1 MKTIN
6 SLIPENVLRNISR
19 LRRLE
24 ALIRAALPD
33 AAANRVR
40 LLKLEGDVCTLSSPD
55 NNWASNLRF
64 YEPQIRSVIAEKTGI
79 ENVRLKVVNEKR
91 QPEKTAE
98 PAAVTPEEES
108 PTSVHPDRQRLRN
121 VIKDW

>member
-79 ENVRLKVVNEKR
+79 KNVRLKVVNEKR
-91 QPEKTAE
+91 QPEKPEGTEADQ
-98 PAAVTPEEES
+98 PAKRS
-108 PTSVHPDRQRLRN
+108 SDSVNLDRQRLRN
-121 VIKDW
+121 SVKDW